1 MAKRLRAASSKLDTS
16 TSKLKRQSK
25 SQIPATFASKADE
38 DTKSTATERAYRAL
52 KQLILD
58 NELTAGAHL
67 LELEAAARLGM
78 SRTPVREAM
87 VRLEQDGMVEL
98 RPRHGMRVLPL
109 SAAALSEIYEVV
121 TALESAAAET
131 VARNG
136 ASPADIAALRTA
148 VADMDAALAR
158 DDLMAWSKADE
169 EFHRSLV
176 HAAGNRRLAALVDQ
190 VWDQS
195 HRARMV
201 TLRLRPKPVNSN
213 KEHAA
218 LVEAIVARDPVA
230 ARAIHHGHRRRAAA
244 MLVEL
249 VERLGLKQF

>member
-1 MAKRLRAASSKLDTS
+1 VSPSHGRQSMNSARAAHVSASDDD
-16 TSKLKRQSK
+16 
-25 SQIPATFASKADE
+25 ATP
-38 DTKSTATERAYRAL
+38 TATERAYRAL

-58 NELTAGAHL
+58 NELTAGTQL

-87 VRLEQDGMVEL
+87 VRLEQEGMVEL

-109 SAAALSEIYEVV
+109 SAEALAEIYEVV
-121 TALESAAAET
+121 TALESAAAES
-131 VARNG
+131 VARKG
-136 ASPADIAALRTA
+136 AAPADIAAMRMA

-158 DDLMAWSKADE
+158 DDLVAWSKADE
-169 EFHRSLV
+169 RFHRALV

-195 HRARMV
+195 HRARMM
-201 TLRLRPKPVNSN
+201 TLRLRPRPVNSN
-213 KEHAA
+213 REHAA

-230 ARAIHHGHRRRAAA
+230 ARAIHDGHRRRAAE

-249 VERLGLKQF
+249 VERLGLKQL

>member
-1 MAKRLRAASSKLDTS
+1 MNSGRAAL
-16 TSKLKRQSK
+16 
-25 SQIPATFASKADE
+25 ASASDE
-38 DTKSTATERAYRAL
+38 DARPTATERAYRAL

-58 NELTAGAHL
+58 NELTPGTQL

-87 VRLEQDGMVEL
+87 VRLGQEGMVEL

-109 SAAALSEIYEVV
+109 SAEALAEIYEVV
-121 TALESAAAET
+121 TALESAAAES
-131 VARNG
+131 VARKG
-136 ASPADIAALRTA
+136 AAPADIAAMRKA
-148 VADMDAALAR
+148 VADMDAALAH
-158 DDLMAWSKADE
+158 DDLVAWSKADE
-169 EFHRSLV
+169 KFHRALV

-195 HRARMV
+195 HRARMM
-201 TLRLRPKPVNSN
+201 TLRLRPRPVNSN

-218 LVEAIVARDPVA
+218 LVDAIEARDSVA
-230 ARAIHHGHRRRAAA
+230 ARTIHDGHRRRAAE

-249 VERLGLKQF
+249 VERLGLKQL